1 MPLALSDLGKRLALM
16 AAYGAGHWLW
26 LQAGNVVWHPPAGWR
41 FAVLALL
48 PLRWWPWPLA
58 GELAVFLMTHDMAGW
73 RAAVVLPSLAMFTA
87 HRAFAAVGPAWLQRD
102 GRAGRGDRPDALARW
117 MAAMLASAF
126 AATLVTSW
134 WLPPTLT
141 GAEATLARPLLFLQL
156 VLGDYIGMLVIVP
169 PALMLVRHRASAR
182 VRARWRRDVPAVLLP
197 SLLAYAAFVHL
208 VAQPVDVFA
217 TMLCLPPVIYFAYR
231 TGWRGV
237 AIALPAASM
246 AVAASAAMLG
256 SPDDAPAQRQLLL
269 ALTGSACLLLGAAI
283 DALRAGRDAL
293 SRQNAQLRAAN
304 RRLDAA
310 GAALRDAAR
319 RNLQLAEHM
328 RRWITAE
335 LHDEL
340 GQRLT
345 ALQVQLRIAER
356 AGESRARLASV
367 VDAVDG
373 VRDALSQLMAELRPA
388 ELDRFGLS
396 ASLQH
401 GAVREL
407 LETGGVAFCVRIDD
421 RHGLLEGLD
430 ADLQLALFRIVQEA
444 ASNTVRHAGARRF
457 TVRLRV
463 RPSARGRCVV
473 LAIADDGCGLRASPG
488 AGIGLQGIADRV
500 LSLGGRLRLRAC
512 ARGTR
517 LQVRFSQ
524 A

>member
-1 MPLALSDLGKRLALM
+1 MPLVLSDLGKRLALM
-16 AAYGAGHWLW
+16 AAYAAGHWLW
-26 LQAGNVVWHPPAGWR
+26 LQAGNVVWHPPSGWR

-58 GELAVFLMTHDMAGW
+58 GELLVFLATHDMGGG
-73 RAAVVLPSLAMFTA
+73 RAAVVLPALAMFAA
-87 HRAFAAVGPAWLQRD
+87 HRAFAAVGPAWLRRD
-102 GRAGRGDRPDALARW
+102 AGAQHGDRPDMLARW
-117 MAAMLASAF
+117 MLAMLASAF

-134 WLPPTLT
+134 WLPPMLT
-141 GAEATLARPLLFLQL
+141 GAEAALARPLLFLQL
-156 VLGDYIGMLVIVP
+156 LLGDYIGMLVIVP
-169 PALMLVRHRASAR
+169 PALMLVWHRPSAR

-197 SLLAYAAFVHL
+197 SLIAYAALVHL
-208 VAQPVDVFA
+208 VAQPVYFFA

-237 AIALPAASM
+237 AIALPAASI
-246 AVAASAAMLG
+246 AVAASAATVEPSG
-256 SPDDAPAQRQLLL
+256 DAPAQLQLLL

-304 RRLDAA
+304 RRLDTA

-319 RNLQLAEHM
+319 RNLQLAERT

-345 ALQVQLRIAER
+345 ALQVQLRIAQR
-356 AGESRARLASV
+356 TGDGPARLAAV
-367 VDAVDG
+367 ADAVDG
-373 VRDALSQLMAELRPA
+373 VRGALSQLMNELRPA
-388 ELDRFGLS
+388 DLDRFGLS
-396 ASLQH
+396 ASLER

-407 LETGGVAFCVRIDD
+407 LEAGGVELRLRIDD
-421 RHGLLEGLD
+421 AHRLLDGLD

-457 TVRLRV
+457 TVRLRA
-463 RPSARGRCVV
+463 RPGPGGRRVV
-473 LAIADDGCGLRASPG
+473 LAIADDGCGLRASSG
-488 AGIGLQGIADRV
+488 AGVGLQGIADRV

-517 LQVRFSQ
+517 LQVRFSG